1 MAESIIAKKVCPA
14 PCPNRMQATTITVDI
29 SKYKDGGSAADS
41 NFTSGFAFLV
51 AARSWAGTGFTAV
64 GSLYLVSGIQNGNFQ
79 SCVAIKREGTYAPTI
94 TLSGYTLTIK
104 YINNLGGHYSII
116 PIYNIP

>member
-41 NFTSGFAFLV
+41 NFSSGFAFLV

-94 TLSGYTLTIK
+94 TLSGNTLTIK
-104 YINNLGGHYSII
+104 YINTLGGHYSII